1 MSLLVL
7 RGLVNGTEFLE
18 DRKRSSWRR
27 SFLSHIPARMGAA
40 RMAAR
45 RASVRRTRAPAR
57 WGGLRG
63 GLMRSPWREIVP
75 KDCAATPSSNGH
87 WRQHH
92 RLPAHE

>member
-40 RMAAR
+40 RGAPLPP
-45 RASVRRTRAPAR
+45 TRAPL
-57 WGGLRG
+57 GGG
-63 GLMRSPWREIVP
+63 GSGG
-75 KDCAATPSSNGH
+75 A
-87 WRQHH
+87 
-92 RLPAHE
+92 

>member
-1 MSLLVL
+1 MSLIVP
-7 RGLVNGTEFLE
+7 RGLVNGTEFLV
-18 DRKRSSWRR
+18 DRGRSSWRR
-27 SFLSHIPARMGAA
+27 SFLSHIPARGWGLPGAPRFA
-40 RMAAR
+40 NA
-45 RASVRRTRAPAR
+45 RAPR

>member
-40 RMAAR
+40 R
-45 RASVRRTRAPAR
+45 RANQWVGTTSRAPPGGR
-57 WGGLRG
+57 VPSWGNL
-63 GLMRSPWREIVP
+63 I
-75 KDCAATPSSNGH
+75 TFTN
-87 WRQHH
+87 
-92 RLPAHE
+92 

>member
-1 MSLLVL
+1 MSLLVP

-40 RMAAR
+40 R
-45 RASVRRTRAPAR
+45 RASSDFANGRAPAR
-57 WGGLRG
+57 WGGVRG